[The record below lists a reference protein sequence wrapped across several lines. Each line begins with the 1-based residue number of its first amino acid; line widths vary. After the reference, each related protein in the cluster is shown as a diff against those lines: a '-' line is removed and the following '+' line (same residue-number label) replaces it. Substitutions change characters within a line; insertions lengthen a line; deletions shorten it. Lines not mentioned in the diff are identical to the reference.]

1 MAPGPH
7 SPSVGG
13 STVATADDPD
23 LRRGQDLAL
32 AAVAALVGLVVVV
45 AVPASP
51 DLAAHLFGRDF
62 FSDHGYSLWNNFWY
76 AGQYSFVRY
85 SLIYYPVVAL
95 VGPAVLGIAS
105 VAAAAFA
112 VARLGRRAWGD
123 DARWAALSFAVLW
136 PGLLLAGVLPFA
148 LGAAFALLALVALQ
162 ARRAAGF
169 AVLAA
174 LAAATSPLS
183 FVYLAMAVAAAVL
196 ADRPQWRRYRWAVV
210 AVALVLAAE
219 LVLARLFP
227 SEGRYPF
234 RSSEAL
240 TVLVLIGLAAAV
252 TWGEPRLRV
261 VRVFLGLY
269 AAATVV
275 VFLVPSEVGAN
286 IARLRFAAL
295 PVALLIAGVRHWRPV
310 ALCVPLVVVAALWN
324 LSALGVS
331 YGRADDPGSEQAYWA
346 PTIRWLEEHR
356 TPNHRIEVVDT
367 SSHWPAYHFPEA
379 GIPIARGWF
388 RQSDFP
394 ANDVLYRSS
403 LPADEYLA
411 WLREL
416 GVEFVV
422 LSDAPPDYSAQ
433 TESDVIRS
441 GDSGL
446 RLVHEEGPVQV
457 YAVPDP
463 EPIVRGPGSP
473 EVVEMQ
479 PSGLVVDL
487 DRAGTFRIAVRW
499 NPYWRASQGC
509 LAPTG
514 DGMTSLT
521 SGPGRVQ
528 IGTEV
533 SAGNLMAVLRG
544 SDGATCP

>member
-1 MAPGPH
+1 MANGPR
-7 SPSVGG
+7 SQTAAASA
-13 STVATADDPD
+13 VATEPD
-23 LRRGQDLAL
+23 VDVRRGPDLAL
-32 AAVAALVGLVVVV
+32 AGVAAVVGVVVV
-45 AVPASP
+45 LAVPNSP

-62 FSDHGYSLWNNFWY
+62 LSDHGYSLWNNYWY

-85 SLIYYPVVAL
+85 SLTYYPLAAL

-105 VAAAAFA
+105 VSAAAFA
-112 VARLGRRAWGD
+112 VARLCGRVWGD
-123 DARWAALSFAVLW
+123 DARWAAASFAVLW

-148 LGAAFALLALVALQ
+148 LGAAFALLALVALE
-162 ARRAAGF
+162 ARRPVVF

-183 FVYLAMAVAAAVL
+183 FVYLAMVVAAVIL
-196 ADRPQWRRYRWAVV
+196 ADRRQWRRYWWAAGAVAVV
-210 AVALVLAAE
+210 LGAE

-227 SEGRYPF
+227 SGGRYPF

-240 TVLVLIGLAAAV
+240 TVLVLTGLAAAA

-261 VRVFLGLY
+261 VRVFLALY
-269 AAATVV
+269 AAATVM

-286 IARLRFAAL
+286 IARLRLAAL
-295 PVALLIAGVRHWRPV
+295 PVALLIAGVRRWRPAAV
-310 ALCVPLVVVAALWN
+310 CIPLVLVGALWN

-331 YGRADDPGSEQAYWA
+331 YGRADDPGSERAYWA

-356 TPNHRIEVVDT
+356 SPNHRVEVVDT
-367 SSHWPAYHFPEA
+367 SSHWPAYHFPDS

-394 ANDVLYRSS
+394 ANELLYRSS
-403 LPADEYLA
+403 LEADEYLD
-411 WLREL
+411 WLHDL
-416 GVEFVV
+416 GVAFVV
-422 LSDAPPDYSAQ
+422 LGDAPPDYSAQ
-433 TESDVIRS
+433 TEADLIRS

-457 YAVPDP
+457 YAVPEP

-473 EVVEMQ
+473 QVVEMG
-479 PSGLVVDL
+479 PSGLVLDI
-487 DRAGTFRIAVRW
+487 DRAGTYRVAVGW

-509 LAPTG
+509 LAPTD

-521 SGPGRVQ
+521 SGPGRVR
-528 IGTEV
+528 IATEV
-533 SAGNLMAVLRG
+533 SAGNLVSVLGG
-544 SDGATCP
+544 SDGATCT